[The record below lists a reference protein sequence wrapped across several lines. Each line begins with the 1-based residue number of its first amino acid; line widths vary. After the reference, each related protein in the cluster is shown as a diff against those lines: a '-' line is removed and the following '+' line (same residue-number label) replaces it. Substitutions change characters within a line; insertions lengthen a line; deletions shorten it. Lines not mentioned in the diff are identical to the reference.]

1 MHHKLLFNKTCY
13 CLTRTCSTF
22 FPSGMPSA
30 VLQSRGVHLP
40 GLQARPGQELLHV
53 GQQIPARHSKSV
65 FPRVQQRA
73 VIIGA
78 TYSALE
84 EMRRKLYGP
93 FSVEAI
99 KNQFSFNIFYDYKT
113 AIFVDFNNIITLDLQ
128 WCGVKR

>member
-13 CLTRTCSTF
+13 CLTKTCSTF
-22 FPSGMPSA
+22 FSSGMPSA

-84 EMRRKLYGP
+84 EMRRKL
-93 FSVEAI
+93 
-99 KNQFSFNIFYDYKT
+99 
-113 AIFVDFNNIITLDLQ
+113 
-128 WCGVKR
+128 